1 MIQDDLHL
9 VNTLRGLLA
18 QAPALT
24 AAQLGK
30 ATGKS
35 QSSISKALISLGDE
49 VLKLGAAR
57 STRYALTQDILG
69 LAASQALH
77 ETGEAGDI
85 RARGTLTFL
94 KSNRVHVRG
103 EAPFE
108 SLSDGRLPWFLTPLQ
123 PQGFLGRELARLR
136 PDFPTE
142 PDDWSLAQVLYMA
155 ANHQTDPPGAFELGR
170 VMGEVI
176 PEAPHDI
183 AARLVHYDALTASI
197 NSRLPAGSSA
207 GGEQPKFTTTVP
219 ADGHPLHAKHC
230 IVKFTPPRGTPFG
243 ERWHD
248 LLQLEHL
255 AGEVLRQHG
264 IAAAQTQLLHS
275 PQRSYL
281 ESSRFDRIGLV
292 GKRHVVAASAIHDE
306 FVKAPRQHWV
316 ATCAALAANHLLP
329 AEDLNAVV
337 LTYLF
342 GQYIGNT
349 DMHFGNLSF
358 FTGDI
363 GGHLLGGKQQAPFR
377 VTPVY
382 DMLPMMWRPH
392 IHSGLLDLDPVRPQ
406 LQPAGYGE
414 QAVVARNM
422 AIDYWQQ
429 AAALANLS
437 PAMRTACLKNA
448 VRLQRNFADGD

>member
-1 MIQDDLHL
+1 MNHDDIYLA
-9 VNTLRGLLA
+9 NTLRGLLA

-35 QSSISKALISLGDE
+35 QSSISKALISLGDQ

-57 STRYALTQDILG
+57 STRYALTHDILG

-77 ETGEAGDI
+77 ETEVAGHI
-85 RARGTLTFL
+85 EARGTLTFL

-103 EAPFE
+103 EALLE

-123 PQGFLGRELARLR
+123 PQGFLGRELARVR

-176 PEAPHDI
+176 PKAPHDI
-183 AARLVHYDALTASI
+183 AARLVHYDALTTSI

-316 ATCAALAANHLLP
+316 ATCAALVAGHLLP
-329 AEDLNAVV
+329 EEDLNAVV

-363 GGHLLGGKQQAPFR
+363 GGHLKGGKQQAPFR

-392 IHSGLLDLDPVRPQ
+392 IHSGQLDLDPVRPQ
-406 LQPAGYGE
+406 LQPAGYGQ
-414 QAVVARNM
+414 QALVARDM
-422 AIDYWQQ
+422 AINYWQQ

>member
-1 MIQDDLHL
+1 M
-9 VNTLRGLLA
+9 
-18 QAPALT
+18 
-24 AAQLGK
+24 
-30 ATGKS
+30 
-35 QSSISKALISLGDE
+35 
-49 VLKLGAAR
+49 
-57 STRYALTQDILG
+57 
-69 LAASQALH
+69 
-77 ETGEAGDI
+77 
-85 RARGTLTFL
+85 
-94 KSNRVHVRG
+94 
-103 EAPFE
+103 
-108 SLSDGRLPWFLTPLQ
+108 
-123 PQGFLGRELARLR
+123 
-136 PDFPTE
+136 
-142 PDDWSLAQVLYMA
+142 
-155 ANHQTDPPGAFELGR
+155 
-170 VMGEVI
+170 
-176 PEAPHDI
+176 
-183 AARLVHYDALTASI
+183 
-197 NSRLPAGSSA
+197 
-207 GGEQPKFTTTVP
+207 
-219 ADGHPLHAKHC
+219 
-230 IVKFTPPRGTPFG
+230 
-243 ERWHD
+243 
-248 LLQLEHL
+248 
-255 AGEVLRQHG
+255 LRQHG
-264 IAAAQTQLLHS
+264 IAAVQTQLLHS
-275 PQRSYL
+275 TQRSYL
-281 ESSRFDRIGLV
+281 ESGRFDRIGLV

-363 GGHLLGGKQQAPFR
+363 GGPVKRSDQAPFR

-448 VRLQRNFADGD
+448 VRLPRNFADGD